1 MEKGNNGG
9 GGGPPEVQ
17 NLAVVLSVSQSDR
30 PENLRST
37 VMEGEL
43 VSGGEAFLPLCCEH
57 KTSFGT
63 NNVSQHVKKCM
74 NDT

>member
-1 MEKGNNGG
+1 ME

-37 VMEGEL
+37 VMEGEG
-43 VSGGEAFLPLCCEH
+43 VTGGAAFLPLYREQKRHLILITCH
-57 KTSFGT
+57 SMLR
-63 NNVSQHVKKCM
+63 NV
-74 NDT
+74 